1 MKYVAVIE
9 SEELNGFSGFSEDTP
24 VINVHRNSYMKQI
37 KFVPYQSI
45 ETLLALVGKARPTG
59 HWFLLDECSN
69 EGVYCSNCHKKVYR
83 VDYAN
88 QKVKSN
94 YCPNCGAD
102 MQGGRE

>member
-45 ETLLALVGKARPTG
+45 ETLLALVGKERQTG
-59 HWFLLDECSN
+59 HWKRSKSVDNHEYLNCSKC
-69 EGVYCSNCHKKVYR
+69 GQHWSIPQDACVF
-83 VDYAN
+83 
-88 QKVKSN
+88 N
-94 YCPNCGAD
+94 YCFNCGAD
-102 MQGGRE
+102 MRGAEND